1 MDDLDRIFNI
11 TRVMELDDD
20 TVIAIAS
27 EDEMMRQRRLQLRNT
42 KRILETGDRI
52 CRKYMARRDLRPVRE
67 TLVL

>member
-1 MDDLDRIFNI
+1 
-11 TRVMELDDD
+11 MELDDD

-42 KRILETGDRI
+42 KRILEMGDRI
-52 CRKYMARRDLRPVRE
+52 CRKYMARRDLRLVRE